1 VELLEMMASPG
12 DTDRFARACAD
23 LTSAQGQAVGSTSDA
38 LCIVAGAGSGK
49 TRVLTLRVARRI
61 RDGSAEADH
70 TVVCTFTRKAALELR
85 DRLVGYGVPVSTP
98 AGPGGVPSGGV
109 RVGTLHQ
116 LALVLLRRRATDTGQ
131 APPALVEQRWR
142 TLAEVAGDRTVASVA
157 DTEIGW
163 AKSQCLTPDDY
174 TSASAAAGRTVA
186 LPAQQV
192 VEVFTAYQDRLARRG
207 LLDLDDVLLRAADL
221 LLDDTFAAQAH
232 WRYRHVAIDEF
243 QDVNPAQYRL
253 VEALVGARGDLSVV
267 GDPNQAIYGWN
278 GADPTLLA
286 ALPDRFP
293 NLEIVRLDQ
302 NHRCTPQVVAA
313 ATAAL
318 GHSAVAP
325 PRSVAADG
333 PVPTVTAFDDA
344 RAEAEAVATRV
355 LARAEAGMAWSD
367 QAVLA
372 RTHDLLA
379 GVRLA
384 LDEAGIPCRF
394 APAPESPE
402 TEVPG
407 PATGRAAARTR
418 AAGRPA
424 PGGGVELATF
434 HRAKGLE
441 WKSVAVVGLEE
452 GFVPIVHAT
461 TPAAI
466 DEERRLFY
474 VALTRAERVLE
485 CSWARSRT
493 MGASSRTMGRR
504 PSPWL
509 ADVMAVAVEG
519 TERPA
524 PQAAAERFAGLR
536 AHLKG

>member
-1 VELLEMMASPG
+1 MTASPG
-12 DTDRFARACAD
+12 GPDRFERACAD
-23 LTSAQGQAVGSTSDA
+23 LTSAQGQAVWSTSDA

-61 RDGSAEADH
+61 GDGSAEADH
-70 TVVCTFTRKAALELR
+70 TVVCTFTRTAAFELR
-85 DRLVGYGVPVSTP
+85 DRLGSYGVPVSTP
-98 AGPGGVPSGGV
+98 AAPGGVPSAGV

-116 LALVLLRRRATDTGQ
+116 LALTLLRRRATDTGQ
-131 APPALVEQRWR
+131 APPVLVEQRWR
-142 TLAEVAGDRTVASVA
+142 TLAEVTGDRTVASVV

-163 AKSQCLTPDDY
+163 AKSRCLNPDDY
-174 TSASAAAGRTVA
+174 GRASAAAGRTIT
-186 LPAQQV
+186 LPTHQV
-192 VEVFTAYQDRLARRG
+192 VEVFAAYQDRLARRG
-207 LLDLDDVLLRAADL
+207 LLDLDDVLLGAADL
-221 LLDDTFAAQAH
+221 LRDDTFAIQAH

-253 VEALVGARGDLSVV
+253 LEALVGPRGDLSVV

-286 ALPDRFP
+286 ALPERYP
-293 NLEIVRLDQ
+293 GLEVVHLDQ

-313 ATAAL
+313 ASAAL
-318 GHSAVAP
+318 GRSDVAP
-325 PRSVAADG
+325 PRSAAADG
-333 PVPTVTAFDDA
+333 PVPTVTAFAED
-344 RAEAEAVATRV
+344 RAEAEAVASRI

-394 APAPESPE
+394 APAPESPG
-402 TEVPG
+402 TEAPG
-407 PATGRAAARTR
+407 PTTGRAAARTR
-418 AAGRPA
+418 AAGHRA

-441 WKSVAVVGLEE
+441 WEAVAVVGLEE

-461 TPAAI
+461 MPAAI
-466 DEERRLFY
+466 DEERRLLY

-493 MGASSRTMGRR
+493 MGASGRTLERR

-509 ADVMAVAVEG
+509 ADVMAVATEG
-519 TERPA
+519 SERPA
-524 PQAAAERFAGLR
+524 PQVAAERFAGLR
-536 AHLKG
+536 AILKG

>member
-1 VELLEMMASPG
+1 MPASPVG
-12 DTDRFARACAD
+12 SDRFERACAE
-23 LTSAQGQAVGSTSDA
+23 LTLAQGQAVRSTSNA

-61 RDGSAEADH
+61 RDGSAQADH
-70 TVVCTFTRKAALELR
+70 TVVCTFTRKAAFELR
-85 DRLVGYGVPVSTP
+85 DRLESYGVPVSTP
-98 AGPGGVPSGGV
+98 AGPGGVPSVGV

-116 LALVLLRRRATDTGQ
+116 LALTLLRRRATDAGE

-142 TLAEVAGDRTVASVA
+142 TLAEVAGDRAVASVA
-157 DTEIGW
+157 DCEIGW
-163 AKSQCLTPDDY
+163 AKSRCLAPGEYGT
-174 TSASAAAGRTVA
+174 ASAAAGRTVA
-186 LPAQQV
+186 LPTQQV
-192 VEVFTAYQDRLARRG
+192 VEVFSAYQDRLARRG

-221 LLDDTFAAQAH
+221 LLDDATFAAQAQ

-253 VEALVGARGDLSVV
+253 LEALLGPRGDLSVV

-286 ALPDRFP
+286 SLPDRFP
-293 NLEIVRLDQ
+293 GLEVVHLDR
-302 NHRCTPQVVAA
+302 NHRCTPQVVAMA
-313 ATAAL
+313 SAVL
-318 GHSAVAP
+318 GRSDVAP
-325 PRSVAADG
+325 PQSSGTDG
-333 PVPTVTAFDDA
+333 PVPTVTAFADD
-344 RAEAEAVATRV
+344 RAEAEAVVARI
-355 LARAEAGMAWSD
+355 LARAEAGMDWSD

-394 APAPESPE
+394 APAPESPD
-402 TEVPG
+402 TESPG

-418 AAGRPA
+418 AAGQRA
-424 PGGGVELATF
+424 TGGGVELATF

-441 WKSVAVVGLEE
+441 WEAVAVVGLEE

-461 TPAAI
+461 MPAAI
-466 DEERRLFY
+466 DEERRLLY
-474 VALTRAERVLE
+474 VALTRAGRILE
-485 CSWARSRT
+485 CSWSRLRA
-493 MGASSRTMGRR
+493 MGASGRTMERH
-504 PSPWL
+504 PSPW
-509 ADVMAVAVEG
+509 MAAVTAVTAEG
-519 TERPA
+519 TERPE